1 MFGLDVGN
9 PCPSPD
15 CLKIEWNVVLLHT
28 NVTPGTSEVQSVHA
42 GLEWLASV
50 CWRIYSRWHCSTCGL
65 APCVMMIWDQSSCR
79 LALCAVMMIC
89 QESVFSVW
97 LFTQLHFSKDERS
110 IMGWSTLL
118 DENKFNQLRF
128 ISLIMRQSPLM
139 KKMTKYASSRVLSI
153 CSVVK
158 FKGMYVLV
166 VTDKWWNVK

>member
-1 MFGLDVGN
+1 MWETHVHLLTAENWVKCSAATHECHTRNIRSAVSPCRAGMVGR
-9 PCPSPD
+9 
-15 CLKIEWNVVLLHT
+15 V
-28 NVTPGTSEVQSVHA
+28 G
-42 GLEWLASV
+42 
-50 CWRIYSRWHCSTCGL
+50 WRIYSRWHCSTCGL

-89 QESVFSVW
+89 QQSVFVW
-97 LFTQLHFSKDERS
+97 LFPQLHFSKDERS
-110 IMGWSTLL
+110 IMGWSALL

-153 CSVVK
+153 CSVGK